1 MFNIFLPMTGFESQT
16 SGIGSNCCTNW
27 ATTTA
32 QLAANFCFVSFII
45 FVRAKDNEINE
56 PWWQPSSFHRAAV
69 GRHWMMITFG
79 IEAKILVEPLPRLLK
94 KCFKANTTTIKK
106 TNYEEEKSFSIF
118 GFSNYN
124 FVSKE
129 ILCFLKKDSY
139 IL

>member
-1 MFNIFLPMTGFESQT
+1 MFNNFFADDWIRITDLW
-16 SGIGSNCCTNW
+16 NRK
-27 ATTTA
+27 
-32 QLAANFCFVSFII
+32 QLLYQLSHNHCPTFVSFII
-45 FVRAKDNEINE
+45 CVRAKDNEINE
-56 PWWQPSSFHRAAV
+56 PWWQPSSFHRAAI
-69 GRHWMMITFG
+69 GRHWILITFG